1 LRTWSALRH
10 GYVKKRNKPS
20 SFVMLQRVCLQSAV
34 KLWALNLAQN
44 NAREKGVRAMMINKV
59 RTNKKYPFKQMS
71 TGETLKLNDVD
82 VRDAQKAAY
91 YYRSLCKRPI
101 QIVITKQD
109 DGYYCRRVA

>member
-1 LRTWSALRH
+1 MILSRSAMSRLSVFRLSRF
-10 GYVKKRNKPS
+10 GP
-20 SFVMLQRVCLQSAV
+20 
-34 KLWALNLAQN
+34 LNLAQN
-44 NAREKGVRAMMINKV
+44 NAREKGARAMMINKV

-71 TGETLKLNDVD
+71 PGETFKLNDLH

-101 QIVITKQD
+101 SIVISKQD

>member
-1 LRTWSALRH
+1 MVGASPWLCPEAQQAVTVCDVAAGLSSERCHAL
-10 GYVKKRNKPS
+10 VA
-20 SFVMLQRVCLQSAV
+20 QSRAC
-34 KLWALNLAQN
+34 
-44 NAREKGVRAMMINKV
+44 EKGARAMMINKI

-71 TGETLKLNDVD
+71 PGETLKLNDVD

-101 QIVITKQD
+101 KVLITKQD